1 MGRQEGQDGKENEV
15 VYASHEASHCNS
27 KITRKST
34 VAMTSVEDLG
44 EVLEAEFCPVDSLV
58 REGDGLEDGVA
69 VGEVREVDI
78 PDGVVVG
85 RVGVEVEWGVSR
97 LEGIG
102 MGDVNDGTGEA
113 KEPVMLS
120 MLSEV

>member
-1 MGRQEGQDGKENEV
+1 M
-15 VYASHEASHCNS
+15 VYASNDGCHWSS
-27 KITRKST
+27 RTTRKNT
-34 VAMTSVEDLG
+34 VAMISVEDRG
-44 EVLEAEFCPVDSLV
+44 EMLEAEFCPVDLLV

-78 PDGVVVG
+78 PDGVDVG
-85 RVGVEVEWGVSR
+85 RDGVEVEWGVSR

-102 MGDVNDGTGEA
+102 MGEVNDGTGEA

-120 MLSEV
+120 MLSDM